1 MEMDSKL
8 FRQWPSFLLPGQDWY
23 FTHFIDKVVLS
34 IFRLFDP
41 TISRISE
48 ELKSFIHPDLI
59 GSWFL
64 SKDHSLIR
72 VFGFSA
78 APLILPVFLT
88 SNVFSLELMRQ
99 RLHSDIEHFTAPKL
113 KKSAWIKYPL
123 TVGHYVLKK
132 EGALPIIEKVLKQF
146 KFPEA
151 MPLNYDPK
159 HVISNRRLENDRS
172 TFQHSAILDISKEE
186 NSLEFDFPW
195 SFQRVPDVVQIEASI
210 DPAKD
215 ESTKKRPIFEAT
227 NMDTKQQ
234 ESGKKPKIVTE
245 LEIIDVDQRLNQEV
259 HILTYVQEENPQ
271 LESISEQSA

>member
-1 MEMDSKL
+1 MEMDSEL
-8 FRQWPSFLLPGQDWY
+8 FRQWPSVLLPAQDWS
-23 FTHFIDKVVLS
+23 FTQFIDKVILS

-41 TISRISE
+41 KISRISE
-48 ELKSFIHPDLI
+48 ELKSFIHTDLI

-88 SNVFSLELMRQ
+88 SNVFSLDLMRQ

-113 KKSAWIKYPL
+113 TKSAWIKYPL

-132 EGALPIIEKVLKQF
+132 EVALPIIEKLLKKF

-172 TFQHSAILDISKEE
+172 TFQHSAIPYMSKEA

-195 SFQRVPDVVQIEASI
+195 SFQRVHDVVQTETSTN
-210 DPAKD
+210 PAKD
-215 ESTKKRPIFEAT
+215 ESTKKRPISEAT
-227 NMDTKQQ
+227 DMDTEQQ
-234 ESGKKPKIVTE
+234 ESGKKPKIVTK
-245 LEIIDVDQRLNQEV
+245 LEIINVDQPLN
-259 HILTYVQEENPQ
+259 
-271 LESISEQSA
+271 